1 MITQD
6 ALVFSVPK
14 SISLQNS
21 FLLQFSHVHSS
32 ILYIM
37 FPSYLQVVVATTA
50 VRPDSDGAR
59 GGEVGGGLM
68 RVVQECAPEVPVTA
82 VHRRYFNDQRGLA
95 VVKHL
100 AAPHCAYIAR
110 QVSNR

>member
-1 MITQD
+1 M
-6 ALVFSVPK
+6 
-14 SISLQNS
+14 
-21 FLLQFSHVHSS
+21 
-32 ILYIM
+32 
-37 FPSYLQVVVATTA
+37 VVATTA

-59 GGEVGGGLM
+59 GGGEVGGGLL

-100 AAPHCAYIAR
+100 AAPHCTYIAR